1 MPSPIRYLLLPLL
14 LALPTIARAQTPA
27 ASSTPTPPTQTA
39 SCTDARHHQF
49 NFWIGEWDVTNPAG
63 KHAGHSRIDAILDGC
78 VIMENW
84 SGASGSN
91 GKSFNIYNATLD
103 RWEQY
108 WVDNSGSRLMLSGHL
123 VNGAMVLEG
132 RQDKPDPK
140 TGIVHRDR
148 ITWTPN
154 DDGSVRQHWENST
167 DNGMSWQTS
176 FDGLYRRVVARP

>member
-1 MPSPIRYLLLPLL
+1 MPSPIRYLLPWLL
-14 LALPTIARAQTPA
+14 VLSSLALAQTPMRSSPPSSA
-27 ASSTPTPPTQTA
+27 AKTA
-39 SCTDARHHQF
+39 TCTDARHHQF
-49 NFWIGEWDVTNPAG
+49 NFWIGEWEVTNPAG
-63 KHAGHSRIDAILDGC
+63 KSAGHSSIDAILDGC

-84 SGASGSN
+84 SGAGGSN
-91 GKSFNIYNATLD
+91 GKSFNIYDPTLD

-108 WVDNSGSRLMLSGHL
+108 WVDNGGTRLMLSGHL

-154 DDGSVRQHWENST
+154 DDGSVRQHWENSA

-176 FDGLYRRVVARP
+176 FDGLYHRVAASP